1 MAAQRHS
8 GKGKTLALKWLK
20 RIKRLDRP
28 DEPEYT
34 VKVRSKLARRLE
46 NFACFAPGI
55 AALVF
60 AILALMLPMLHAR
73 AAGTDAIDGAP
84 QVIRIGAGQPYSFA
98 VYANHNLQQLPAHVA
113 RAVVFV
119 HGVKRN
125 ADDYFQI
132 GLHLL
137 KTAQFSAADTLL
149 VAPNFMVQAD
159 RGSSSAMP
167 LWSGSTWMQ
176 GEASE
181 RGVDGV
187 TSFQALDDIVHY
199 LADRQRFPDLKE
211 IVMIGHSAGAQLMQR
226 YAAVNELDGPLQQA
240 GIALRYVISSP
251 SSYLY
256 FEASRPDGDGFSLP
270 KSIICPGY
278 DNYRYGIGNAPDYLK
293 RQNLDG
299 EQLFR
304 RYAGRNITY
313 MVGARDDNPN
323 HRYLDK
329 ACGAAMQGATRV
341 ERQLNFVR
349 YERFLSDQWQIPVKH
364 PEFQVKGAA
373 HEADKLFR
381 SEDTVRRI
389 FPQQ

>member
-1 MAAQRHS
+1 MTAQQYS
-8 GKGKTLALKWLK
+8 GNDKAQELQ
-20 RIKRLDRP
+20 
-28 DEPEYT
+28 
-34 VKVRSKLARRLE
+34 VRSKLAQRLKD
-46 NFACFAPGI
+46 FTRFSPAI

-60 AILALMLPMLHAR
+60 SVVPLMLPMPHAR
-73 AAGTDAIDGAP
+73 AAETTAVTDVADVAASRQII
-84 QVIRIGAGQPYSFA
+84 QIGAGKPYSFA
-98 VYANHNLQQLPAHVA
+98 LYSNRNLQQLPAHTA

-125 ADDYFQI
+125 ADEYFLI
-132 GLHLL
+132 GLHVL
-137 KTAQFSAADTLL
+137 KMAQFTAADTLL
-149 VAPNFMVQAD
+149 IAPNFMVQAD
-159 RGSSSAMP
+159 QGSSSAMP

-199 LADRQRFPDLKE
+199 LADRRQFPDLKE

-226 YAAVNELDGPLQQA
+226 YAVLNELDGPLQQA
-240 GIALRYVISSP
+240 GVRVRYVISSP
-251 SSYLY
+251 SSYVY
-256 FEASRPDGDGFSLP
+256 FEASRPGGDGFAQP
-270 KSIICPGY
+270 KSIMCPGY
-278 DNYRYGIGNAPDYLK
+278 NNYRYGIENPPDYLK
-293 RQNLDG
+293 HQNLNG

-329 ACGAAMQGATRV
+329 ACGASIQGATRV

-349 YERFLSDQWQIPVKH
+349 YERFLSAQWQIPVNH

-373 HEADKLFR
+373 HGADKLFH

-389 FPQQ
+389 FPQQQ